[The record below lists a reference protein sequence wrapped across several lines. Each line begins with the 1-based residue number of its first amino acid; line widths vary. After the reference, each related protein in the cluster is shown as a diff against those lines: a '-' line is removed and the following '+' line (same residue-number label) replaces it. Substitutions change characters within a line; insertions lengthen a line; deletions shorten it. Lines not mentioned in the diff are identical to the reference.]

1 MKQSQFYYLLR
12 RGLFGGGG
20 IWAKYVNDFKARVIA
35 DGGTMESPSCAKSD
49 VKFLVQNPEPS
60 EFDTDAQAFITAA
73 SITDSTQQSAIDT
86 LVTDLKDAGVWTKM
100 KAIYPIVGGTASSHK
115 FNLKDPRDLDAAF
128 RLSFSSG
135 WTHSADG
142 AQVTAKTATYADTHI
157 LPSSELSTTSTHMS
171 YYAKTLTSGNSQ
183 VAIGDGEIDSMWLG
197 LYSSAYYGAI
207 ANAYVQQNYTSSPAY
222 YLVNKPSSTQL
233 KFIIDSS
240 IVVTKSITTGSFSGT
255 QNLYLNNY
263 SNSTTF
269 TTISTCAFA
278 TIGDG
283 LTDTESSDLYTAIQA
298 FQTTL
303 SRQV

>member
-1 MKQSQFYYLLR
+1 ML
-12 RGLFGGGG
+12 GLGLSLTTGGV
-20 IWAKYVNDFKARVIA
+20 ISSPAAILVAAFKSRVIA
-35 DGGTMESPSCAKSD
+35 DGGTVESPSCAKSD

>member
-1 MKQSQFYYLLR
+1 MSNNINWGKIYESTAWGSGVTDNNISWGKSYADLA
-12 RGLFGGGG
+12 GGGG
-20 IWAKYVNDFKARVIA
+20 GDA
-35 DGGTMESPSCAKSD
+35 
-49 VKFLVQNPEPS
+49 
-60 EFDTDAQAFITAA
+60 DAQAFITAA

-86 LVTDLKDAGVWTKM
+86 LVTDLKTAGVWTKM

-128 RLSFSSG
+128 RLTFTSG

-171 YYAKTLTSGNSQ
+171 YYAKTLTSANSQ
-183 VAIGDGEIDSMWLG
+183 IPIGNGELNSMWLG
-197 LYSSAYYGAI
+197 LYSSTYYAAI
-207 ANAYVQQNYTSSPAY
+207 ANVYAGQYYTPSPAY

-233 KFIIDSS
+233 KYIIDSS
-240 IVVTKSITTGSFSGT
+240 IVGTESISTGSFSGT

-263 SNSTTF
+263 SNSAAF
-269 TTISTCAFA
+269 TSISTCAFA

-303 SRQV
+303 GREV

>member
-1 MKQSQFYYLLR
+1 ML
-12 RGLFGGGG
+12 GLGLSLTTGGV
-20 IWAKYVNDFKARVIA
+20 ISSPAAILVAAFKSRVIA
-35 DGGTMESPSCAKSD
+35 DGGTVESPSCAKSD
-49 VKFLVQNPEPS
+49 VKFLLDNPEPS
-60 EFDTDAQAFITAA
+60 AFDTDAQAFITAA

-86 LVTDLKDAGVWTKM
+86 LVVDLKTAGVWTKM
-100 KAIYPIVGGTASSHK
+100 KAIYPVVGGTASSHK

-128 RLSFSSG
+128 RLTFSSG

-171 YYAKTLTSGNSQ
+171 YYAKTLENGNSQ
-183 VAIGDGEIDSMWLG
+183 VAIGDGDLSSMWLG
-197 LYSSAYYGAI
+197 LYSSIYYGAI
-207 ANAYVQQNYTSSPAY
+207 ANSYANQSYTSSPAY

-240 IVVTKSITTGSFSGT
+240 IVGTKSISTGSFSGT

-263 SNSTTF
+263 SNSTSF

-283 LTDTESSDLYTAIQA
+283 LTDTESSDLYTAVQA

-303 SRQV
+303 GREV